1 MKENSDEETTE
12 NKQTLENNNIEDTN
26 KIEEPKEEIDPLEIE
41 KNKIQVILK
50 EANKDMSE
58 KNYQKAE
65 QKFSLIIETENKEIL
80 EDIKDKMVDILFNYS
95 LSLYHQMKYEQAT
108 KVLYDIIMNYDNKNK
123 QAYLLLLKI
132 LCNINEYNRAKLLLI
147 KAKKIFDVNEELSE
161 FNEIDNDIGKYFKRK
176 INNIQRQFYYNA
188 QKEIINFRKNLNF
201 FYWCFYSFGALILGH
216 YLSKLL
222 L

>member
-132 LCNINEYNRAKLLLI
+132 LCNINEYNRAK
-147 KAKKIFDVNEELSE
+147 
-161 FNEIDNDIGKYFKRK
+161 
-176 INNIQRQFYYNA
+176 YY
-188 QKEIINFRKNLNF
+188 
-201 FYWCFYSFGALILGH
+201 
-216 YLSKLL
+216 
-222 L
+222 